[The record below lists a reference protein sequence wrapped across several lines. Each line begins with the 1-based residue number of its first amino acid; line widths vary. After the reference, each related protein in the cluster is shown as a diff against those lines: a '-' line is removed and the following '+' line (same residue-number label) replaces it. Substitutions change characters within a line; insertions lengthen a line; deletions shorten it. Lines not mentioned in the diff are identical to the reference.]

1 MVQSM
6 IEGLAKIFH
15 EGGFF
20 TYLIAAVSAFAVGVT
35 MERIYYYM
43 IRSRVN
49 AKNLLAQIMT
59 YVREGKVEA
68 ARKLCTNSRTP
79 LGQILESGLWHYGQ
93 DESEQAIQNAVDEVA
108 LRVLP
113 QINKRVHYLSLF
125 ANISTLLGLLGTIQG
140 LMGAFASLGAADAS
154 QKAALLASAIAE
166 IMGTTFLGI
175 VVAIPC
181 MIAYSVLGAKAN
193 SLIEEIDE
201 CTVRLLNFLF
211 RQKRQ

>member
-1 MVQSM
+1 MLQSM
-6 IEGLAKIFH
+6 IEGLAKIFR
-15 EGGFF
+15 EGGVF
-20 TYLIAAVSAFAVGVT
+20 TYLIAAVSAIAVGLT
-35 MERIYYYM
+35 LERCYYYL
-43 IRSRVN
+43 IRCRIN
-49 AKNLLAQIMT
+49 AKSLLAQIMAF
-59 YVREGKVEA
+59 VREDKVAA
-68 ARKLCTNSRTP
+68 ARKLCTGSRTP
-79 LGQILESGLWHYGQ
+79 LGQILESGLWHFEQG
-93 DESEQAIQNAVDEVA
+93 ESEQEIQNAVDEVA

-113 QINKRVHYLSLF
+113 LINKRVHYLSLF

-140 LMGAFASLGAADAS
+140 LMGAFASLGAAEAS
-154 QKAALLASAIAE
+154 QKATLLAAAIAE

-181 MIAYSVLGAKAN
+181 MVVYSILGAKAN